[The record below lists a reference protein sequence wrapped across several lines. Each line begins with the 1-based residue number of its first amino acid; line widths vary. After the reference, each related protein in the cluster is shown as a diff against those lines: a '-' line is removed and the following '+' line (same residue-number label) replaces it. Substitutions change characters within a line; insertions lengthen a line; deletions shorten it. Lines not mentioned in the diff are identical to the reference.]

1 MKKKELVFKKVKKKY
16 FTFIKKQEI
25 LGEPFYNKLKQLN
38 FFYLPICDYIFKKFK
53 NSKKTFII
61 GLSGGQG
68 SGKSTIAQIIKIILK
83 TKYKLNVINFS
94 IDDYYKT
101 SEERVK
107 LSKIYSKLFITRGV
121 PGTHDTKLLM
131 SDIKKLKRKN
141 FKQFSIPKFD
151 KSIDDRMKKKNWI
164 KIKKKPQIII
174 FEGWCIGAR
183 PQNNN
188 SINKPI
194 NRLEKYYDVDL
205 TWRKKVNN
213 ELKKKYNNIFKLL
226 NILIYLKVPNFKSV
240 LKWRILQ
247 EKKLKI
253 KSKGKKVMNEFQIKN
268 FIMYYERITKNM
280 MKDLGKNSNIVI
292 RLDQKH
298 RLNSLKFN

>member
-1 MKKKELVFKKVKKKY
+1 MKKKKLVFKRVKKKY

-253 KSKGKKVMNEFQIKN
+253 KSKGKKVMNEFQIKK

-298 RLNSLKFN
+298 RLYSLKFN

>member
-1 MKKKELVFKKVKKKY
+1 MKKKKLVFKRVKKKY

-253 KSKGKKVMNEFQIKN
+253 KSKGKKVMNEFQIKK

-298 RLNSLKFN
+298 RLHSLKFN

>member
-1 MKKKELVFKKVKKKY
+1 MKKKKLVFKKVKKKY

>member
-151 KSIDDRMKKKNWI
+151 KSIDDRMKKKNLI

-174 FEGWCIGAR
+174 FEGWCISAR

>member
-205 TWRKKVNN
+205 TWRKKV
-213 ELKKKYNNIFKLL
+213 
-226 NILIYLKVPNFKSV
+226 
-240 LKWRILQ
+240 
-247 EKKLKI
+247 
-253 KSKGKKVMNEFQIKN
+253 
-268 FIMYYERITKNM
+268 
-280 MKDLGKNSNIVI
+280 
-292 RLDQKH
+292 
-298 RLNSLKFN
+298 

>member
-1 MKKKELVFKKVKKKY
+1 MKKKKLVFKRVKKKY

-253 KSKGKKVMNEFQIKN
+253 KSKGKKVMNEFQIKK